1 MPQRIETAGPPADR
15 MVVTLVD
22 DEVESLLQLRGD
34 CARMAP
40 RWTAA
45 HRTAEDPVPPSR
57 IHGVTVTPAAA
68 RLLDAMSDYGD

>member
-1 MPQRIETAGPPADR
+1 MSQHIGIVGAPADR
-15 MVVTLVD
+15 IAVTLVD
-22 DEVESLLQLRGD
+22 DEVESLVQLRGD
-34 CARMAP
+34 CARMAA

-57 IHGVTVTPAAA
+57 IHGITVTPAAA